1 MNSCH
6 DCPHAALIKAH
17 EMDGI
22 PWEQTPCSRCK
33 LVEDSFGT
41 REFIEE
47 RGGPVGR
54 PGDGVT
60 PRDDLS
66 EEEASMPMSVLADS
80 LRLFL
85 SLPRDAL
92 DVIVM
97 RYQGLPYKEIGR
109 QLGVTASAAEVRHK
123 RVMNQLPVLKTLYPE
138 KVVRQRRRRSM
149 ARRGKP
155 GAGASAKAEG
165 GAGKG

>member
-1 MNSCH
+1 MKNCH
-6 DCPHAALIKAH
+6 SCPHAPLIKSH

-41 REFIEE
+41 REYIEE

-60 PRDDLS
+60 PRDVLS
-66 EEEASMPMSVLADS
+66 EGETSMPLRVLADS

-109 QLGVTASAAEVRHK
+109 QLGVTASAAEVRHR
-123 RVMNQLPVLKTLYPE
+123 RVMDRLPVLKSLYPQ
-138 KVVRQRRRRSM
+138 KVKRQRRRRSM
-149 ARRGKP
+149 ARHGKP
-155 GAGASAKAEG
+155 GVGARMEG
-165 GAGKG
+165 GAGK

>member
-1 MNSCH
+1 MNNCYT
-6 DCPHAALIKAH
+6 CPHAPLIKAH

-22 PWEQTPCSRCK
+22 PWEQTACSRCN
-33 LVEDSFGT
+33 LEEDSYGT
-41 REFIEE
+41 REYIEE
-47 RGGPVGR
+47 RGGPAGR

-60 PRDDLS
+60 PRDVLS
-66 EEEASMPMSVLADS
+66 EDETSMPLSVLADS

-92 DVIVM
+92 DVVVM

-109 QLGVTASAAEVRHK
+109 QLGVTASAAEVRHR
-123 RVMNQLPVLKTLYPE
+123 RVMDQLPVLKSLYPQ
-138 KVVRQRRRRSM
+138 KVTRQRRRRSM

-155 GAGASAKAEG
+155 GACAKAEG
-165 GAGKG
+165 GAVK